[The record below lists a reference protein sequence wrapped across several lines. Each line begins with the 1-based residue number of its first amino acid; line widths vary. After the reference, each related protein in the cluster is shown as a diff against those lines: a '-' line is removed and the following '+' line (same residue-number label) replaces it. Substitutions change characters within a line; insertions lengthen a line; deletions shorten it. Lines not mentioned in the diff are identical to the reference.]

1 MHSGSLHFTVTAIA
15 TTRSTS
21 RSVATTVAVRLT
33 ATAEMKT
40 ITTTVLKAD
49 SLYFRRTASRFPQR
63 IEEGLRP
70 HIIVAIS
77 DSTPLLQ

>member
-40 ITTTVLKAD
+40 ITTVLKAD
-49 SLYFRRTASRFPQR
+49 SLYSRRTASRFPQR

>member
-1 MHSGSLHFTVTAIA
+1 
-15 TTRSTS
+15 
-21 RSVATTVAVRLT
+21 
-33 ATAEMKT
+33 MKT

-49 SLYFRRTASRFPQR
+49 SLYFRRTASRFLQQ

-77 DSTPLLQ
+77 DFTPLLQ